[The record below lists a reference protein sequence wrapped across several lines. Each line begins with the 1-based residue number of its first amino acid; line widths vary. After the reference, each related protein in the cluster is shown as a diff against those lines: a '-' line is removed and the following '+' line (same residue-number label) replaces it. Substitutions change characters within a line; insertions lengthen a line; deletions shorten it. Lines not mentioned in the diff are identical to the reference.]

1 MWIFGYG
8 SLVWKPEPD
17 SEEMVPGFIEG
28 YERRF
33 YQGSP
38 DHRGTPES
46 PGRVLTLVKSPGY
59 MLWGRAYRVPEE
71 NEAEFMERL
80 DHREKA
86 GYERRWMPVYRD
98 RAATEV
104 LIAEALVYIG
114 GPDNPDFIGADGLDE
129 MARHIVES
137 SGPSGPNPEYLLNI
151 DEALRAQNVNEEHI
165 AQLAR
170 RVRQLLTLQARGV
183 DYSGTNERKA

>member
-17 SEEMVPGFIEG
+17 STDMRPGYIRG

-46 PGRVLTLVKSPGY
+46 PGRVLTLVESPDY
-59 MLWGRAYRVPEE
+59 MLWGRAYEVPKHNEE
-71 NEAEFMERL
+71 EFMARL

-86 GYERRWMPVYRD
+86 GYSRQWLPVYED
-98 RAATEV
+98 PHGQEILV
-104 LIAEALVYIG
+104 EQALVYIG
-114 GPDNPDFIGADGLDE
+114 GPNNPDFIGSASIDQ
-129 MARHIVES
+129 MAKHIARSE
-137 SGPSGPNPEYLLNI
+137 GPSGPNPQYLLNI
-151 DEALRAQNVNEEHI
+151 ANELRHMGVEEPHI
-165 AQLAR
+165 EKLAS
-170 RVRQLLTLQARGV
+170 RVRQLLG
-183 DYSGTNERKA
+183 GE